1 MRGRP
6 AHAHARPNR
15 TAYDQRARFLLN
27 PSRPRHRGAIAARY
41 RDVDILV
48 SAVNRSYNTHSGVP
62 RRARP
67 TGRWSLTMAITRSAH
82 RISHLAMVRLN

>member
-1 MRGRP
+1 M
-6 AHAHARPNR
+6 APNR
-15 TAYDQRARFLLN
+15 TDCGPRARFQRNL
-27 PSRPRHRGAIAARY
+27 RPRQHRGTIHFRNPG
-41 RDVDILV
+41 DDFLV
-48 SAVNRSYNTHSGVP
+48 SAVNRSYNAHSGVP